1 MQFSWRWNSGTN
13 PLNLVVIWE
22 IPDKVMS
29 KKLAKWGGILCLCFT
44 GAVTPLHAEKPVRL
58 GSFFSPPF
66 IESMESP
73 GNEGIAIERVR
84 AIYAAMSKDVEITVL
99 PWKRAQFMA
108 ERGELHG
115 VFPCG
120 LFKKWEEK
128 YALSKPVF
136 IEHLALVAGK
146 G

>member
-1 MQFSWRWNSGTN
+1 
-13 PLNLVVIWE
+13 
-22 IPDKVMS
+22 MS

-58 GSFFSPPF
+58 GSFFPPPF

-120 LFKKWEEK
+120 LIKKWEEK